1 MGEQSFELEVVG
13 DLESLPVILDFVAD
27 TMKRLGIEPSVGSR
41 VQLAIDEACTNIIK
55 HAYSQDKDTIALSL
69 QLAGEELIVTI
80 VDKGRPFD
88 PTSVP
93 APDLDADL
101 EDRRIGGLG
110 IHFMKSLMDQVVY
123 AFDPKAGNRLTM
135 RKHLSPADAQP
146 QGFQP

>member
-1 MGEQSFELEVVG
+1 MGRDSFELEVAG
-13 DLESLPVILDFVAD
+13 DLESLSVILDFVAE
-27 TMKRLGIEPSVGSR
+27 TMKQLGIEPSIGSR

-55 HAYSQDKDTIALSL
+55 HAYSEGKDTITLSL
-69 QLAGEELIVTI
+69 QLAGEDLIITI

-88 PTSVP
+88 PSSVP

-135 RKHLSPADAQP
+135 RKHL
-146 QGFQP
+146 